1 MEHGERRPGRGA
13 YPGLMAEPGTDLE
26 RVEPLERVEHL
37 PESLWRSLRAEPH
50 RAPELVA
57 LAAADHFAGPAERWA
72 AQMRPHH
79 DPAWI
84 ARTALKKHRRLS
96 RLEGAALG
104 LGGITTTAADLAA
117 LVWVQ
122 SRMVFFIAASYGFEP
137 RHPMRPAELLFLRDV
152 YPTPIAA
159 REALDG
165 VGKLMALQ
173 YMESK
178 TTGREDSASLLAEL
192 AVMAGRKAAKKTL
205 LKLVPIVAS
214 PINAVE
220 NGGETA
226 ELGWKAIRYYGG

>member
-1 MEHGERRPGRGA
+1 
-13 YPGLMAEPGTDLE
+13 MAEPGTDLE
-26 RVEPLERVEHL
+26 PVAVDARVEHL

-137 RHPMRPAELLFLRDV
+137 RHPMRPAELLFLRGI
-152 YPTPIAA
+152 YPSAAAA
-159 REALDG
+159 REGLDG
-165 VGKLMALQ
+165 VGKMMAVQ
-173 YMESK
+173 YLEAKSGDRES
-178 TTGREDSASLLAEL
+178 SASLVTEL
-192 AVMAGRKAAKKTL
+192 TVMAGRKAAKKGL
-205 LKLVPIVAS
+205 IKLIPIVAS